1 MALDVEST
9 YDTREAGKTF
19 CSRSFSHFCN
29 FFFYFVCVL
38 YRVPKNVLKK
48 FSSSHE
54 CFDNPLF

>member
-9 YDTREAGKTF
+9 YDTREAGK
-19 CSRSFSHFCN
+19 HFPREVFLQC
-29 FFFYFVCVL
+29 FFCVL
-38 YRVPKNVLKK
+38 YCVPKNVLKK